1 MSVSHAEILA
11 RDIVSGLL
19 MYRPGMF
26 SLISIDTNKLSKVV
40 VVVRGGFNHC
50 DKNIVFTIPSVDV
63 GNGADDVHVFIEEN
77 GRNFDFVNDGG
88 IMAKDAVDIIIDA
101 VKQKG

>member
-1 MSVSHAEILA
+1 MNVSHAEILA

-40 VVVRGGFNHC
+40 VVRGGFNHC

-63 GNGADDVHVFIEEN
+63 DSREDTVHVFIEEN

-88 IMAKDAVDIIIDA
+88 IKSKDAVDIIIEA
-101 VKQKG
+101 VKQDG

>member
-1 MSVSHAEILA
+1 MNVSRDEILA

-19 MYRPGMF
+19 TYRPGMF
-26 SLISIDTNKLSKVV
+26 SLISIDDNKWSKV

-63 GNGADDVHVFIEEN
+63 GAGDDTVHVFIEEN

-88 IMAKDAVDIIIDA
+88 IMAKDAVDIIIEA
-101 VKQKG
+101 VKQEG

>member
-1 MSVSHAEILA
+1 MNVPSAEVFA
-11 RDIVSGLL
+11 KDIVSGLL

-26 SLISIDTNKLSKVV
+26 SLVSIDTNELSKV

-63 GNGADDVHVFIEEN
+63 GSGADTVHVFIEEN

-88 IMAKDAVDIIIDA
+88 ITAKDVVDIIIEA
-101 VKQKG
+101 VKQEG

>member
-1 MSVSHAEILA
+1 MNVSRDEILA

-19 MYRPGMF
+19 TYRPGMF
-26 SLISIDTNKLSKVV
+26 SLISIDANKWSKV

-63 GNGADDVHVFIEEN
+63 GAGDDTVHVFIEEN

-88 IMAKDAVDIIIDA
+88 IMAKDAVDIIIEA
-101 VKQKG
+101 VKQEG

>member
-1 MSVSHAEILA
+1 MNVSHAEILA

-26 SLISIDTNKLSKVV
+26 SLVNIDTNELSKV

-63 GNGADDVHVFIEEN
+63 DSGADTVHVFIEEN

-88 IMAKDAVDIIIDA
+88 ITAKDAVDIIIGA
-101 VKQKG
+101 VKQEG

>member
-1 MSVSHAEILA
+1 MNVSHAEILA

-40 VVVRGGFNHC
+40 VVRGGFNHC
-50 DKNIVFTIPSVDV
+50 DKNIVFTIPSVDI
-63 GNGADDVHVFIEEN
+63 GNGADTVHVFIEEN
-77 GRNFDFVNDGG
+77 GRNFDFVNDGS
-88 IMAKDAVDIIIDA
+88 IMAKDAVDIIIEA
-101 VKQKG
+101 VKQEG

>member
-1 MSVSHAEILA
+1 MNVSHAEILA

-40 VVVRGGFNHC
+40 VVWGGFNHC
-50 DKNIVFTIPSVDV
+50 DKNIVFTIPIVDV
-63 GNGADDVHVFIEEN
+63 GSEEDTVHVFIEEN
-77 GRNFDFVNDGG
+77 GRNFDFVNDGD
-88 IMAKDAVDIIIDA
+88 IMAKDAVDIIIEA
-101 VKQKG
+101 VKQED

>member
-1 MSVSHAEILA
+1 MNVSHAEILA
-11 RDIVSGLL
+11 RDIISGLL

-26 SLISIDTNKLSKVV
+26 SLVSIDTNKLSKV

-50 DKNIVFTIPSVDV
+50 DKNIVFTVPSVDV
-63 GNGADDVHVFIEEN
+63 GNGADAVHVFIEEN

-88 IMAKDAVDIIIDA
+88 IMVKDAVDIIIEA
-101 VKQKG
+101 VK

>member
-1 MSVSHAEILA
+1 MNVSHAEILA

-26 SLISIDTNKLSKVV
+26 SLISIDTNELSKVF
-40 VVVRGGFNHC
+40 VVRGGFNHR

-63 GNGADDVHVFIEEN
+63 GSDADTVHVFIEEN

-88 IMAKDAVDIIIDA
+88 IKSKDAVDIIIEV
-101 VKQKG
+101 VKQED

>member
-1 MSVSHAEILA
+1 MNASSAEVFA
-11 RDIVSGLL
+11 NDIVSGLL

-26 SLISIDTNKLSKVV
+26 SLVSIDTNKLSKV

-50 DKNIVFTIPSVDV
+50 DKNIVFTIPSVGV
-63 GNGADDVHVFIEEN
+63 GDDTVHVFIEEN

-88 IMAKDAVDIIIDA
+88 ITAKDAVDIIIEA
-101 VKQKG
+101 VKQDG

>member
-1 MSVSHAEILA
+1 MNVSHAGILA

-26 SLISIDTNKLSKVV
+26 SLVSVDTNKLSKV

-50 DKNIVFTIPSVDV
+50 DKDIVFTFPSVDV
-63 GNGADDVHVFIEEN
+63 GNGADAVHVFIEEN

-88 IMAKDAVDIIIDA
+88 IMAKDAVDIIIEA
-101 VKQKG
+101 VKQEG

>member
-1 MSVSHAEILA
+1 MNVSRAETLA
-11 RDIVSGLL
+11 KDIVSGLL

-26 SLISIDTNKLSKVV
+26 SLISIDTNELSKV

-50 DKNIVFTIPSVDV
+50 DKNIVFTVPMVDV
-63 GNGADDVHVFIEEN
+63 GSDDGTVHVFIEEN

-88 IMAKDAVDIIIDA
+88 IMAKDAVDIIIEA
-101 VKQKG
+101 VKQEG

>member
-1 MSVSHAEILA
+1 MNVSHAEILA

-19 MYRPGMF
+19 MYRPGAF
-26 SLISIDTNKLSKVV
+26 SLVSIDTNEMSKV

-63 GNGADDVHVFIEEN
+63 GSDADTVYVFIEEN

-88 IMAKDAVDIIIDA
+88 IKSKDAVDIIIEA
-101 VKQKG
+101 VK

>member
-1 MSVSHAEILA
+1 MNVSHAEILA

-19 MYRPGMF
+19 MYRPGTF
-26 SLISIDTNKLSKVV
+26 SLVSIDTNKSSKV

-63 GNGADDVHVFIEEN
+63 GYGDDTVHVFIEEN

-88 IMAKDAVDIIIDA
+88 IMPKDAVDIIIEA
-101 VKQKG
+101 VKQEG

>member
-1 MSVSHAEILA
+1 MNVSHAEILA

-26 SLISIDTNKLSKVV
+26 SLVSIDTNELSKV
-40 VVVRGGFNHC
+40 VVVRGGFDHC

-63 GNGADDVHVFIEEN
+63 GEDDDTAHVLIEEN

-88 IMAKDAVDIIIDA
+88 IKSKDAVDIIIEA
-101 VKQKG
+101 VKQED

>member
-1 MSVSHAEILA
+1 MNVSHAEILA

-40 VVVRGGFNHC
+40 VVRGGFNHC
-50 DKNIVFTIPSVDV
+50 DKNIVFTIPSVDI
-63 GNGADDVHVFIEEN
+63 GNGADTVHVFIEEN
-77 GRNFDFVNDGG
+77 GRNFDFANDGG
-88 IMAKDAVDIIIDA
+88 IMAKDAVYIIIEA
-101 VKQKG
+101 VKQDG

>member
-1 MSVSHAEILA
+1 MNVSHAEILA

-40 VVVRGGFNHC
+40 TVRGGFNNC

-63 GNGADDVHVFIEEN
+63 GNCADTVHVFIEEN
-77 GRNFDFVNDGG
+77 GQNFDFVNDGG
-88 IMAKDAVDIIIDA
+88 ITAKDAVDIIIEA
-101 VKQKG
+101 VKQEC

>member
-1 MSVSHAEILA
+1 MNVSHAEILA

-26 SLISIDTNKLSKVV
+26 SLISIDTNELSKV

-50 DKNIVFTIPSVDV
+50 DKNIVFTIPCVDV
-63 GNGADDVHVFIEEN
+63 GSDADTVHVFIEEN

-88 IMAKDAVDIIIDA
+88 IMAKDAVDIIIEA
-101 VKQKG
+101 VKQEG

>member
-1 MSVSHAEILA
+1 MHVSHAEILA

-26 SLISIDTNKLSKVV
+26 SLISIDTNELSKV

-101 VKQKG
+101 VKQEG

>member
-1 MSVSHAEILA
+1 MNISHAEILA

-26 SLISIDTNKLSKVV
+26 SLVSIDTNELSKV

-50 DKNIVFTIPSVDV
+50 DKNIAFTIPTVDV
-63 GNGADDVHVFIEEN
+63 GAGEDTVHVFIEEN
-77 GRNFDFVNDGG
+77 GRNFDFVSDGA
-88 IMAKDAVDIIIDA
+88 ILAKNAVDIIIEA
-101 VKQKG
+101 VKQED

>member
-1 MSVSHAEILA
+1 MNVSRAEILA

-26 SLISIDTNKLSKVV
+26 SLIRIDTNKLSKVV
-40 VVVRGGFNHC
+40 VVRGGFHHR

-63 GNGADDVHVFIEEN
+63 GSDADTVHVFIEEN

-88 IMAKDAVDIIIDA
+88 IMAKDAVDIIIEA
-101 VKQKG
+101 VKQDG

>member
-1 MSVSHAEILA
+1 MVSVSLAETLA
-11 RDIVSGLL
+11 RDIVSRLL

-26 SLISIDTNKLSKVV
+26 SLISIDINKLSKVV
-40 VVVRGGFNHC
+40 FVRGGFNHC

-63 GNGADDVHVFIEEN
+63 GSGADTVHVFIEED

-88 IMAKDAVDIIIDA
+88 ITAKDAVDIIIEA
-101 VKQKG
+101 VKQEG

>member
-1 MSVSHAEILA
+1 MNVSHDEILA

-40 VVVRGGFNHC
+40 VVRGGFNHC

-63 GNGADDVHVFIEEN
+63 GSREDTVHVFIEEN

-88 IMAKDAVDIIIDA
+88 IKSKDAVDIIIDA
-101 VKQKG
+101 VKQED

>member
-1 MSVSHAEILA
+1 MNVSHAEILA

-26 SLISIDTNKLSKVV
+26 SLISIDTNELSKV
-40 VVVRGGFNHC
+40 VVVRGGFNHH

-63 GNGADDVHVFIEEN
+63 GSDADTVHVFIEEN
-77 GRNFDFVNDGG
+77 GRNFYFVNDGG
-88 IMAKDAVDIIIDA
+88 IKSKDAVDIIIEA
-101 VKQKG
+101 VKQED

>member
-1 MSVSHAEILA
+1 MNVSHAEILA

-40 VVVRGGFNHC
+40 VVRGGFNHC
-50 DKNIVFTIPSVDV
+50 DKNIVFTIPSADV
-63 GNGADDVHVFIEEN
+63 GNSADAVHVFIEEN

-88 IMAKDAVDIIIDA
+88 IMVKDAVDIIIEA
-101 VKQKG
+101 VKQED

>member
-1 MSVSHAEILA
+1 MNVPSAEVFA
-11 RDIVSGLL
+11 KDIVSGLL

-26 SLISIDTNKLSKVV
+26 SLVSIDTNELSKV

-50 DKNIVFTIPSVDV
+50 DKNIVFTITSVDV
-63 GNGADDVHVFIEEN
+63 GSGADTVHVFIEEN

-88 IMAKDAVDIIIDA
+88 ITAKDVVDIIIEA
-101 VKQKG
+101 VKQEG

>member
-1 MSVSHAEILA
+1 MNVSHAEILA

-19 MYRPGMF
+19 MYCPGSF
-26 SLISIDTNKLSKVV
+26 SLVSIDTNKLSKVV
-40 VVVRGGFNHC
+40 VVRGGFNHR

-63 GNGADDVHVFIEEN
+63 GSREDTVHVFIEEN

-88 IMAKDAVDIIIDA
+88 IKSKDAVDIIIEA
-101 VKQKG
+101 VKQED